1 LPPLT
6 RSLRERIREL
16 EDDLTA
22 PERRIGAYHD
32 MPFAIFRYDPEEEF
46 EVRAEVRAL
55 AKRLE
60 RHGRQV
66 RVLSLGQL
74 MYEALEEVLGPAG
87 MEELFRAEA
96 EHGVDRAIDT
106 VHRILTEI
114 RPLSEMVCQQL
125 LALDPQNAVLFLTHA
140 GDLFPVFRTSALLES
155 LIGRVRVP
163 LVLFYPGKLEGA
175 VGLRFMGVCEAEHS
189 YRPRIY

>member
-1 LPPLT
+1 M
-6 RSLRERIREL
+6 REL
-16 EDDLTA
+16 EKDLTA
-22 PERRIGAYHD
+22 PEKRIGAYHD

-46 EVRAEVRAL
+46 EVRAQVRAL
-55 AKRLE
+55 ASKLE

-66 RVLSLGQL
+66 REVSLGQL
-74 MYEALEEVLGPAG
+74 MYEALEEVLGPSG
-87 MEELFRAEA
+87 MEEFFRAEA

-106 VHRILTEI
+106 VHRLLTEI
-114 RPLSEMVCQQL
+114 QPLSETVYQQL
-125 LALDPQNAVLFLTHA
+125 IALDPHNAVAFLTHA

-155 LIGRVRVP
+155 LIGRVTVP
-163 LVLFYPGKLEGA
+163 LVLFYPGRLEGA